1 MSGATSATPEPEFM
15 GPVQRLGLMVTLLGV
30 ELLLFRYWV
39 DVVSVDN
46 PHSLAALLSER
57 GPGTVRFVL
66 VRFTAAFAL
75 VSLVFVDIR
84 AFEAP
89 KRALSVVLRT
99 PLSRR
104 LLFAHLASALLFAA
118 LSVSLISRQVDGAA
132 DVILIAGWL
141 FLGAIAGTSGVVAF
155 VPAPFWQQVFRSMRH
170 VIVFAGLVTAGAYV
184 FSELSLTVWP
194 YLSRA
199 TMTVAAVLLQPLVP
213 DLVLDWPN
221 LIMGRPGFLVM
232 IAAGCSGSDGL
243 ALMLVFMAAW
253 LWFHRAEWR
262 FPQAFLLVPLAL
274 LLVWILNCLRVAALV
289 LIGIWGA
296 PEVAIDGFHT
306 QAGWVAFCA
315 VALGICVL
323 ARRVTWF
330 LEAPVRESDVE
341 VSHPAAAYLIPL
353 LAVLAASM
361 LARLA
366 SDGFEWLYPLRVIAA
381 AGALWYFRDH
391 YRLAQWRPGWPAV
404 GYGVPVYA
412 LWVGYEYVAAPA
424 DIAGMPSALSGAS
437 AGLAVTWIAIRALG
451 SIVTVPLT
459 EELAFR
465 GFLMRQF
472 SGAEFES
479 VRWRQV
485 SWTAIMLSSLAF
497 GLLHGARWIPGTL
510 AGVAY
515 ALAVRQRGSLG
526 DAVVA
531 HAMTNA
537 LIAVTVLLTGMWHLW

>member
-1 MSGATSATPEPEFM
+1 
-15 GPVQRLGLMVTLLGV
+15 MVTLLGL

-46 PHSLAALLSER
+46 PRGLAALLAER

-66 VRFTAAFAL
+66 VRFAAAFAL

-89 KRALSVVLRT
+89 KRVLSEVLRR
-99 PLSRR
+99 PLSLR
-104 LLFAHLASALLFAA
+104 LLFVHVVSALLFAA
-118 LSVSLISRQVDGAA
+118 LTVSLISRQVDGAA

-141 FLGAIAGTSGVVAF
+141 SLGAIALTSGVMAF
-155 VPAPFWQQVFRSMRH
+155 VPAPFWQQVFRSMRQ
-170 VIVFAGLVTAGAYV
+170 VIAFAGLVSAGAYG
-184 FSELSLTVWP
+184 FSEVSLRVWP

-199 TMTVAAVLLQPLVP
+199 TMTVAAFLLHPLVP
-213 DLVLDWPN
+213 DLVLDWSN

-232 IAAGCSGSDGL
+232 IGPACSGSDGL

-253 LWFHRAEWR
+253 LGFHRAEWR
-262 FPQAFLLVPLAL
+262 FPQAFMLVPVAL
-274 LLVWILNCLRVAALV
+274 LLVWILNCVRISALV

-330 LEAPVRESDVE
+330 LEAPSRESDTE
-341 VSHPAAAYLIPL
+341 VSYPAAAYLMPL
-353 LAVLAASM
+353 LAILAASM

-366 SDGFEWLYPLRVIAA
+366 SDGFEWLYPLRVIAG
-381 AGALWYFRDH
+381 AGALWYFRRH
-391 YRLAQWRPGWPAV
+391 YALLEWRAGWLAV
-404 GYGVPVYA
+404 GWGVLVYA
-412 LWVGYEYVAAPA
+412 LWIGYDYVTAPA
-424 DIAGMPSALSGAS
+424 DASGMPSALNGAS
-437 AGLAVTWIAIRALG
+437 AGLAVTWKSIRALG
-451 SIVTVPLT
+451 AIVTVPLA

-479 VRWRQV
+479 VRWREV
-485 SWTAIMLSSLAF
+485 SWTAILLSSLAF
-497 GLLHGARWIPGTL
+497 GLLHGELWIPGTL

-515 ALAVRQRGSLG
+515 ALALRQSGSFG

-531 HAMTNA
+531 HAITNA
-537 LIAVTVLLTGMWHLW
+537 LIAVTVLLTGAWHLW